1 MEYAVSNIAFYHTL
15 ALFGCGSN
23 LKDSSHMLQKHIQRG
38 LQYNQNGM
46 VKSMAIY
53 EQMTFD
59 LMGLEKNAYDSHYG
73 GLNEDAVLDMT
84 IKNKVAALTRTLN
97 QKIRYVKY
105 MCGDMDAAAKHYDLQ
120 QELYANCAGQATNGR
135 TVFFFITTFIDG
147 LIGLYFARKHRD
159 DEAKWTGVAE
169 TAIEHMTKWT
179 KSCSWNFANKLSLLQ
194 AEYFFLKD
202 DEQAYSCYKASIKQ
216 AREHRF
222 NHEEGLAHEKLAT
235 YLLHKS
241 NHDEALQHFQ
251 DAKKCY
257 ETWHAHVLVRRI
269 EKAIAVLSPLCT
281 ATLPTSPNCVPRR

>member
-1 MEYAVSNIAFYHTL
+1 
-15 ALFGCGSN
+15 
-23 LKDSSHMLQKHIQRG
+23 
-38 LQYNQNGM
+38 
-46 VKSMAIY
+46 
-53 EQMTFD
+53 
-59 LMGLEKNAYDSHYG
+59 
-73 GLNEDAVLDMT
+73 
-84 IKNKVAALTRTLN
+84 
-97 QKIRYVKY
+97 
-105 MCGDMDAAAKHYDLQ
+105 
-120 QELYANCAGQATNGR
+120 
-135 TVFFFITTFIDG
+135 VFFLITAFIDG

-169 TAIEHMTKWT
+169 TAIEYMTKWA

-257 ETWHAHVLVRRI
+257 ETWYAHVLVRRV

>member
-1 MEYAVSNIAFYHTL
+1 M
-15 ALFGCGSN
+15 
-23 LKDSSHMLQKHIQRG
+23 
-38 LQYNQNGM
+38 
-46 VKSMAIY
+46 
-53 EQMTFD
+53 
-59 LMGLEKNAYDSHYG
+59 
-73 GLNEDAVLDMT
+73 
-84 IKNKVAALTRTLN
+84 
-97 QKIRYVKY
+97 
-105 MCGDMDAAAKHYDLQ
+105 
-120 QELYANCAGQATNGR
+120 
-135 TVFFFITTFIDG
+135 FFLITAFIDG

-169 TAIEHMTKWT
+169 TAIEHMTKWA

-257 ETWHAHVLVRRI
+257 ETWHAHVLVRRV

-281 ATLPTSPNCVPRR
+281 SSR